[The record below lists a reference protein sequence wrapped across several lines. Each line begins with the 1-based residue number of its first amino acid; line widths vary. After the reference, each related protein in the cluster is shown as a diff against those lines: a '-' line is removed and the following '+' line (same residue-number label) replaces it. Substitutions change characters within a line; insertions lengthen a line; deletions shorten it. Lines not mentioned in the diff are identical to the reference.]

1 MFSRL
6 PGITSEVVSSLFLF
20 HWVLRCFTSPG
31 ARRTPMYS
39 VHDNAAFPALGY
51 PIRIFPDHRLL
62 ATSPELFA
70 GCYVLLRRAL
80 SSHPPYALMLYNHSQ
95 RRFQPHVAASIHQ
108 VYLSPGSPTSSDHE
122 LQVAVSRTG
131 RFLEMI
137 KRVIVCSLSDSIVK
151 GLAPDPSSQVL
162 TLVARAAGSG
172 PKVQKTAL
180 GSAGYTLQEGNH
192 PTSR

>member
-95 RRFQPHVAASIHQ
+95 PRLRLVKIAICRFTSAVLAQRRI
-108 VYLSPGSPTSSDHE
+108 YL
-122 LQVAVSRTG
+122 R
-131 RFLEMI
+131 
-137 KRVIVCSLSDSIVK
+137 
-151 GLAPDPSSQVL
+151 LAPVL
-162 TLVARAAGSG
+162 DVQRHLINFSCVAFTKCICHLALRYHSITSCKSRFTDGSFG
-172 PKVQKTAL
+172 
-180 GSAGYTLQEGNH
+180 
-192 PTSR
+192 